1 MIIFNEEV
9 KEKLL
14 QGIDLVADSV
24 SITLGP
30 QARTAILQGN
40 PPIVINDGVTIAK
53 HISHADPY
61 VQMGIQ
67 LVQNL
72 ANKAQSKAGDGT
84 TTACILARAMCQNI
98 AKTEVT
104 NIHQFRQEIDI
115 LRDTMIEQLDS
126 LAIEV
131 DDDSI
136 ESVATIAANNDEVLG
151 GLIAKVF
158 SHVGRDGVITVQEGH
173 GLSTTFELKD
183 GLEIDNGFISHL
195 FANQDNG
202 SCILNNPLIVTTNKI
217 IRNFQDILP
226 ILEYASTNGNS
237 VFLICKDLQ
246 GSALSNVL
254 ANVIQNRIEICV
266 IQGPN
271 HGDAQLDELKDIV
284 SVVGGKVFADE
295 AKDSLQIF
303 TKDDFGKCDRVVVDQ
318 LFTTLIGGEGDTT
331 ERIQAIN
338 NLYNEANNDWI
349 RDRLAKRLSRLK
361 GGVAVIH
368 VGGGSSVEL
377 RETKE
382 RLDDALNATKAAL
395 QEGVIVGGG
404 LGLLQAVSNIEG
416 AKPWLVDALMTPINV
431 LLKNGSMSEEEW
443 DNINIRKNIGYN
455 ASKGRSENLLKAGVI
470 DPVKVTKSS
479 LTAAMSIAS
488 MFLTTEVAVLRE
500 E

>member
-1 MIIFNEEV
+1 MIIFNDEV
-9 KEKLL
+9 KQKLL

-30 QARTAILQGN
+30 QSKTAILQGN

-53 HISHADPY
+53 HISHTDPY

-72 ANKAQSKAGDGT
+72 TNKAQSKAGDGT
-84 TTACILARAMCQNI
+84 TTACILARAMCHNI
-98 AKTEVT
+98 AKL
-104 NIHQFRQEIDI
+104 NIANFHQFRQEIDT
-115 LRDTMIEQLDS
+115 LRDAMIEQLDK

-131 DDDSI
+131 DDESI
-136 ESVATIAANNDEVLG
+136 ESVAKISSNNDEALG
-151 GLIAKVF
+151 SLIAQVF
-158 SHVGRDGVITVQEGH
+158 RHVGRDGVITVQEGH
-173 GLSTTFELKD
+173 GLTTTYELKD

-202 SCILNNPLIVTTNKI
+202 SCVLNNPLIVTTNKI
-217 IRNFQDILP
+217 IRNFQDLLP
-226 ILEYASTNGNS
+226 ILEYASTNGHS
-237 VFLICKDLQ
+237 IFLICKDLQ

-271 HGDAQLDELKDIV
+271 HGDVQLDELKDIV
-284 SVVGGKVFADE
+284 SVVGGKVFTEE
-295 AKDSLQIF
+295 AKDNLQIF
-303 TKDDFGKCDRVVVDQ
+303 TKEDFGKCDRVVIDQ
-318 LFTTLIGGEGDTT
+318 LSTTIIGGEGDTT
-331 ERIQAIN
+331 DRIQAIN

-368 VGGGSSVEL
+368 VGGGSSIEL

-382 RLDDALNATKAAL
+382 RLDDALNSTKAAL

-416 AKPWLVDALMTPINV
+416 AKSWFVDSLMTPINV
-431 LLKNGSMSEEEW
+431 LLENGSMSDAEW
-443 DNINIRKNIGYN
+443 DNINIKDNVGYN
-455 ASKGRSENLLKAGVI
+455 ASKGYCENLLEAKII

-488 MFLTTEVAVLRE
+488 MFLTTEVAVLRGE
-500 E
+500 

>member
-1 MIIFNEEV
+1 MIIFDELV

-14 QGIDLVADSV
+14 QGINLVADSV
-24 SITLGP
+24 SPTLGP

-40 PPIVINDGVTIAK
+40 PPVVINDGVTIAK
-53 HISHADPY
+53 HISHEDPY

-72 ANKAQSKAGDGT
+72 ASKAQSKAGDGT
-84 TTACILARAMCQNI
+84 TTACILARAMCENI
-98 AKTEVT
+98 AKLDIK
-104 NIHQFRQEIDI
+104 NIHQFRQEMDL
-115 LRDTMIEQLDS
+115 LRDLLLEELDK

-136 ESVATIAANNDEVLG
+136 ESVATIAANNDGVLG
-151 GLIAKVF
+151 KLIAEVF

-173 GLSTTFELKD
+173 GLTTTYELKD

-195 FANQDNG
+195 FANQDDG
-202 SCILNNPLIVTTNKI
+202 SCILNNPLIVVTNKI
-217 IRNFQDILP
+217 IRNFQDVLP
-226 ILEYASTNGNS
+226 MLEYASTNGQS
-237 VFLICKDLQ
+237 IFLICKDLQ

-266 IQGPN
+266 VQGPN

-284 SVVGGKVFADE
+284 AVVGGKLFADE
-295 AKDSLQIF
+295 AKDNLQVF
-303 TKDDFGKCDRVVVDQ
+303 TKEDFGKCDRVVIDQ
-318 LFTTLIGGEGDTT
+318 LSTTIIGGEGDTE
-331 ERIQAIN
+331 ERIEAIN
-338 NLYNEANNDWI
+338 LLYNQANNDWI
-349 RDRLAKRLSRLK
+349 RDRLAKRISRLK
-361 GGVAVIH
+361 GGIAVIH

-382 RLDDALNATKAAL
+382 RLDDSLNATKAAL
-395 QEGVIVGGG
+395 QEGVIIGGG
-404 LGLLQAVSNIEG
+404 LGLLQAVGKTESKG
-416 AKPWLVDALMTPINV
+416 WLVDSLMTPINT
-431 LLKNGSMSEEEW
+431 LLNNGGMTEDEW
-443 DNINIRKNIGYN
+443 DNISIKKNIGYN
-455 ASKGRSENLLKAGVI
+455 ASSGKCEDLLEAGVI

-488 MFLTTEVAVLRE
+488 MFLTTEVAVLLE